1 MDPNTAIIAGLAIFL
16 GMMVIL
22 IPIAGLTARFALK
35 PLMEALRSYRELQGD
50 NQAQQLV
57 ERRLALMEEQ
67 MHSMDRS
74 IRELSEE
81 SEFRRDLES
90 GKGRHAALPL
100 PGVPEL
106 THAPAQPQS
115 VGAQAAPVIR

>member
-35 PLMEALRSYRELQGD
+35 PLMEALASYRELQGD
-50 NQAQQLV
+50 NQAQQLL
-57 ERRLALMEEQ
+57 ERRMSLMEEQ
-67 MHSMDRS
+67 LHSVDRS
-74 IRELSEE
+74 MRELLEE

-90 GKGRHAALPL
+90 GKQAMASLPL
-100 PGVPEL
+100 PGVPER
-106 THAPAQPQS
+106 PQAQT
-115 VGAQAAPVIR
+115 QAAPVPQAERVNG

>member
-1 MDPNTAIIAGLAIFL
+1 MDLNTAIIAGLAIFL

-50 NQAQQLV
+50 NQAQQLI
-57 ERRLALMEEQ
+57 ERRMALMEEQ
-67 MHSMDRS
+67 MHSMDRAL
-74 IRELSEE
+74 RELSEE

-90 GKGRHAALPL
+90 GRQKHAALPL
-100 PGVPEL
+100 PSVPDL
-106 THAPAQPQS
+106 TQVQS
-115 VGAQAAPVIR
+115 TAQADPVR